1 MNKLSLLTLDS
12 VSDLQSFIDSTKT
25 PRALKLNEYAE
36 LIELRYFES
45 NYDLDEKYKL
55 SIPVDANHFR
65 ESDIENSL
73 TIQKILPNIPGASL
87 RDDSLWTTLA
97 FNHFFDYMVSRWPL
111 PNDSSKAR
119 SSIVNHYFLGGSRSL
134 WRDHGITRLWW
145 LGRYASRFSES
156 KPREILEVIYSNSE
170 FANSF
175 LGRPTTIS
183 SFHLSKCILE
193 IYRENFGEDLV
204 NSFDR
209 NKFREF
215 MKEIDLRSGAIA
227 IDSLSVKDVK
237 SFVEKNFARV
247 YLR

>member
-1 MNKLSLLTLDS
+1 MNKLSLLNLDS
-12 VSDLQSFIDSTKT
+12 ISDLRSFIESTKT

-36 LIELRYFES
+36 FIQLKYFDS

-55 SIPVDANHFR
+55 LIPIDADNFR

-73 TIQKILPNIPGASL
+73 TIQKILPNIIGTSL
-87 RDDSLWTTLA
+87 RDDQLWTTLA
-97 FNHFFDYMVSRWPL
+97 FTHFFDYMVKRWPL

-119 SSIVNHYFLGGSRSL
+119 SSILNHYFLGGSRSL

-145 LGRYASRFSES
+145 LGRYASRLSES
-156 KPREILEVIYSNSE
+156 TPKEILEVIYSNSE

-175 LGRPTTIS
+175 LGRPTTVS
-183 SFHLSKCILE
+183 SFNLSKCILE
-193 IYRENFGEDLV
+193 IYRDKFGEDLV

-209 NKFREF
+209 EKFREF

-227 IDSLSVKDVK
+227 IDSLSVKDIK
-237 SFVEKNFARV
+237 SFVERIFTKV
-247 YLR
+247 YFT